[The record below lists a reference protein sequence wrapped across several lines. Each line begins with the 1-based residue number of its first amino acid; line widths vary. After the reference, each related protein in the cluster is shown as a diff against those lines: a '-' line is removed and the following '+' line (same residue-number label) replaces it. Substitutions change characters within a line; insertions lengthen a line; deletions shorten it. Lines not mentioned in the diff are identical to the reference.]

1 MADIN
6 DDMETIIWARLNVI
20 QVLSGFSMRR
30 VRRDIEKYN
39 WPVKRRP
46 GSPLKY
52 YDLRAVERSL
62 RYRFTPAQIQ
72 SAVNELT
79 RPVLFVEN

>member
-1 MADIN
+1 MA
-6 DDMETIIWARLNVI
+6 DMETIIWARPNVI
-20 QVLSGFSMRR
+20 QVLSGFSIWKIRSDIRR
-30 VRRDIEKYN
+30 YK

-62 RYRFTPAQIQ
+62 GYHFTQAQIQ
-72 SAVNELT
+72 SAIDELT
-79 RPVLFVEN
+79 RPVLFVEQ